1 MELKDVELP
10 GLGDEAAPRHAV
22 AGSSCKID
30 LCVLVHGMSGDCTDW
45 DIWFQVLSSQY
56 PSWKVVA
63 LQSLARG
70 ARCLASGV
78 DQLAGMAAD
87 EIIHLI
93 NVERACFDLPVRL
106 HVIGHSLG
114 GIIIRGAL
122 PSILKEFEKD
132 CLQLGHYM
140 SLSTPHLGI
149 RASWTSPHHAW
160 RNLLGPL
167 TSCLTPQLAQL
178 CVSDGP
184 GQAYLQAL
192 SDPSGPFV
200 MALRRFHCRTCAT
213 VADGDPL
220 VSMASGIIDPLSHAA
235 KVQQV
240 EASKAPEPT
249 AGALRWLRLP
259 EGICCRRKRSSW
271 SLTQRGAEA
280 NCFAPASL
288 KRGSA
293 SMSTPCNSS
302 GRSLWAEESTDLE
315 DGEVDESA
323 SSGRTIST
331 CSSFTVMATGSR
343 GSINCTESPWSKSR
357 DGKCKY
363 PDCLLEGL
371 ASLPWRRLV
380 VALGRGP
387 LASNAHVFLL
397 AKKRHQWPEEHIASR
412 SCVELLAQLLR
423 D

>member
-1 MELKDVELP
+1 MLWQVP
-10 GLGDEAAPRHAV
+10 AA
-22 AGSSCKID
+22 G
-30 LCVLVHGMSGDCTDW
+30 GDCTDW

-331 CSSFTVMATGSR
+331 CSSFTVMATGSH

>member
-1 MELKDVELP
+1 MELAEVELP
-10 GLGDEAAPRHAV
+10 GPGDEAAPRHAV

-30 LCVLVHGMSGDCTDW
+30 LCVLVHGMSGHCTDW
-45 DIWFQVLSSQY
+45 DIWFQVLASQY

-78 DQLAGMAAD
+78 DQLAAMAAD

-122 PSILKEFEKD
+122 PSILKAFQKD

-184 GQAYLQAL
+184 GQSYLQAL
-192 SDPSGPFV
+192 SDPAGPFV

-220 VSMASGIIDPLSHAA
+220 VSMASGIIDPQSNAA
-235 KVQQV
+235 QVQQV
-240 EASKAPEPT
+240 EAPKSPEPSVGT
-249 AGALRWLRLP
+249 ARWLRLP
-259 EGICCRRKRSSW
+259 KGICCRRRRGSW

-315 DGEVDESA
+315 DGDVDESA

-331 CSSFTVMATGSR
+331 CSSFTVMATGSH
-343 GSINCTESPWSKSR
+343 GSISCTESPWSRSR

-380 VALGRGP
+380 VALRRGP

-397 AKKRHQWPEEHIASR
+397 AKKRHQWPEEHVASR

>member
-1 MELKDVELP
+1 
-10 GLGDEAAPRHAV
+10 
-22 AGSSCKID
+22 
-30 LCVLVHGMSGDCTDW
+30 
-45 DIWFQVLSSQY
+45 
-56 PSWKVVA
+56 
-63 LQSLARG
+63 
-70 ARCLASGV
+70 
-78 DQLAGMAAD
+78 
-87 EIIHLI
+87 
-93 NVERACFDLPVRL
+93 
-106 HVIGHSLG
+106 
-114 GIIIRGAL
+114 
-122 PSILKEFEKD
+122 
-132 CLQLGHYM
+132 M

-331 CSSFTVMATGSR
+331 CSSFTVMATGSH
-343 GSINCTESPWSKSR
+343 GSIN
-357 DGKCKY
+357 
-363 PDCLLEGL
+363 
-371 ASLPWRRLV
+371 
-380 VALGRGP
+380 
-387 LASNAHVFLL
+387 
-397 AKKRHQWPEEHIASR
+397 
-412 SCVELLAQLLR
+412 
-423 D
+423 